1 HNPPPFPYTTLF
13 RSGIAS
19 SHKLIIMVANMHAGA
34 KGHGDLIEA
43 AGTVRETCPEA
54 RFLLAGDGEMRPF
67 FEDQVRTLGLGEIF
81 VFLGHRADIPQ
92 LLSCCDIGVLAS
104 KSEGL
109 PNAVLEYMA
118 AGLPVIATTVGGV
131 PEIIENE
138 VHGLLIPP

>member
-67 FEDQVRTLGLGEIF
+67 FEDQVRTLGLAEIF
-81 VFLGHRADIPQ
+81 VFLR
-92 LLSCCDIGVLAS
+92 
-104 KSEGL
+104 SEEHTSEL
-109 PNAVLEYMA
+109 QSPYD
-118 AGLPVIATTVGGV
+118 
-131 PEIIENE
+131 
-138 VHGLLIPP
+138 